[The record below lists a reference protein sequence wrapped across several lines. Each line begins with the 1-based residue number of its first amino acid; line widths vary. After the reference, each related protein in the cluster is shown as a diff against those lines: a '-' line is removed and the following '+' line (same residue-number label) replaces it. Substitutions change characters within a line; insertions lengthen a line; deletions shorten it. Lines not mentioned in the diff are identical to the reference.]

1 MFLFFAMARKIEI
14 SKNKFHLDD
23 EIEEILE
30 GEVKKI
36 GDGGMVLVK
45 KKDIGKKVYILVRK
59 H

>member
-1 MFLFFAMARKIEI
+1 MVRKVII

-36 GDGGMVLVK
+36 GDGGMVLAK
-45 KKDIGKKVYILVRK
+45 KKYIGQKVYILVRK
-59 H
+59 L

>member
-1 MFLFFAMARKIEI
+1 MSRKIEI

-23 EIEEILE
+23 EIEEVLE

-45 KKDIGKKVYILVRK
+45 KKDIGKRVYILVRK
-59 H
+59 N